1 MRIKLLALGSLL
13 VTVLGAGC
21 AGTPPPAAQA
31 QSVAAPVSPA
41 AAPVSP
47 AAAAVSKDG
56 PLTGEKV
63 LALQHEGYTIIN
75 KNGEVLYCRAEA
87 KTGTRISRDT
97 VCLTE
102 KEMVALR
109 EETQR
114 DLGNIMRQRPA
125 PQGN

>member
-1 MRIKLLALGSLL
+1 MRIKLWGLIPLLA
-13 VTVLGAGC
+13 TILGAGC
-21 AGTPPPAAQA
+21 AATPQPTVQAKPATVQAKPAA
-31 QSVAAPVSPA
+31 PP
-41 AAPVSP
+41 
-47 AAAAVSKDG
+47 VSKDG

-75 KNGEVLYCRAEA
+75 KDGEVLYCRAEP
-87 KTGTRISRDT
+87 KTGTRITHDT